1 VVEPV
6 RSRDH
11 TERLLRWLGVSVAE
25 GEHVGGRH
33 RVALEGPA
41 RPQGRRVE
49 VPGDFSAA
57 AFLLAA
63 ALLRPGSEV
72 RLRGVGLNPTR
83 AGLLEALARM
93 GAEVRLEEA
102 APAGEEPRGDVRVT
116 GTSTL
121 RATSIEEREVPA
133 LVDEI
138 PIWAVAAACARG
150 RSTLRGAGELRVKES
165 DRLAMLARNLRAVGV
180 AAEERADGLTVEG
193 GRLHGGT
200 VESGGDH
207 RIAMA
212 FAVAGLAAAE
222 PVTVLGIESVGTS
235 FPGFFTALEALGAHC
250 TFHETGPGR

>member
-1 VVEPV
+1 
-6 RSRDH
+6 
-11 TERLLRWLGVSVAE
+11 
-25 GEHVGGRH
+25 
-33 RVALEGPA
+33 VALEGPA